1 MKLRKD
7 WSLAYLLLYLC
18 QIGYWLIIISVGTE
32 VFMSIAFVSQERV
45 VINDIPVHF
54 ELQQFE
60 EYNDIELE
68 NISLNILERMKS
80 NLQVSGPYEEIKG
93 AFFFFN
99 GLKLYE
105 NAVFF
110 FILFM
115 LSKVLRSVAE
125 GDPFHSN
132 NPFYLYMI
140 GWTLIASFLI
150 NFSFQFLNMGHFI
163 SLPLLSGL
171 SLPDGIDIT
180 SLDLFGENFLMA
192 GIFIIVLGYVFKEG
206 ARMYEEQKLTV

>member
-18 QIGYWLIIISVGTE
+18 QIGYWLIIISVGLE
-32 VFMSIAFVSQERV
+32 LFISAAHLSNDQIFIRDVPVNLQLSQF
-45 VINDIPVHF
+45 D
-54 ELQQFE
+54 
-60 EYNDIELE
+60 EYNDVEIE
-68 NISLNILERMKS
+68 NVRLNIPERMTSK
-80 NLQVSGPYEEIKG
+80 LHISGPYAEVKSG
-93 AFFFFN
+93 FYFFS

-110 FILFM
+110 LILFL
-115 LSKVLRSVAE
+115 LSKVLRNVAE
-125 GDPFHSN
+125 EDPFHSS

-150 NFSFQFLNMGHFI
+150 NISFQFLNMGHFI

-206 ARMYEEQKLTV
+206 ARIYEEQKLTV

>member
-7 WSLAYLLLYLC
+7 WSLAYLLLYIC
-18 QIGYWLIIISVGTE
+18 QIGYWLIIIGVGAELIMNTA
-32 VFMSIAFVSQERV
+32 FMSQERV
-45 VINDIPVHF
+45 VINDISVHL

-68 NISLNILERMKS
+68 NIRLNIHEDMES
-80 NLQVSGPYEEIKG
+80 QVQISGPYDEIKS

-105 NAVFF
+105 NIVFF
-110 FILFM
+110 IILFM

-125 GDPFHSN
+125 GDPFQAKNSSH
-132 NPFYLYMI
+132 LYVI
-140 GWTLIASFLI
+140 GWTLIISSII
-150 NFSFQFLNMGHFI
+150 NISFQFMSAGHFI
-163 SLPLLSGL
+163 SLPLFSDLA
-171 SLPDGIDIT
+171 LPEGIDIT
-180 SLDLFGENFLMA
+180 SLNLFGKDFLMN

-206 ARMYEEQKLTV
+206 ARIYEEQKLTV

>member
-18 QIGYWLIIISVGTE
+18 QISYWLIIISVGIE
-32 VFMSIAFVSQERV
+32 LFISAAHLSNDQI
-45 VINDIPVHF
+45 VIRDVPINL

-60 EYNDIELE
+60 AYNDIELK
-68 NISLNILERMKS
+68 NIRLNIPERMTS
-80 NLQVSGPYEEIKG
+80 QLQISGPYNEVKG

-105 NAVFF
+105 SAIFF
-110 FILFM
+110 IILFM
-115 LSKVLRSVAE
+115 LSKVLRGVAE

-132 NPFYLYMI
+132 NPSHLYVI
-140 GWTLIASFLI
+140 GWTLIISSII
-150 NFSFQFLNMGHFI
+150 NTSFQFLNMGHFI
-163 SLPLLSGL
+163 SLPLLGDL
-171 SLPDGIDIT
+171 DLPDGIDIT
-180 SLDLFGENFLMA
+180 SLDMFGEDFMLA

-206 ARMYEEQKLTV
+206 ARIYEEQKLTV